1 MAEDAECS
9 SRGRVALAR
18 VLAACGVNVPED
30 EAVAAYCSNLFEG
43 FLAQG
48 TVEDAPA
55 GPAELFESVQPFV
68 EGLVD
73 AATFAEALAQP
84 AEDRASPGDSSH
96 DGGSPARQSLLG
108 RTRTP
113 SMQVQT
119 GTAPKFVSS
128 RAGEQGGRPLE
139 LGAGARGGEAVAP
152 PQVSSAAL
160 ARSILGSRGHAR
172 LDDLVLEL
180 LEAANADVDGT
191 VVEYICSVLRDGLD
205 EEDSAD
211 VFDGIVG
218 VAPQMEA
225 LLAGCF
231 DQLLVRASE
240 LCATGHDQVKQR
252 AEEGRHARQV
262 LQEKGESSIRFTL
275 RTNAPSDEEEQG
287 VEEQQPEDDGVID
300 SPRRAQLRE
309 IFPCRAL
316 NDLSTALELSNGRVD
331 EAIERMFEIQEFENL
346 CVSADAVS
354 AKQRAEL
361 EAFRAATRERALARY
376 STVAAAEVEEKGK
389 GAVVRPLLKKD
400 DAIDNLRVRAG
411 KKKAEGLRYLD
422 GQVVL
427 VSCVLW
433 L

>member
-1 MAEDAECS
+1 MAEGAECS
-9 SRGRVALAR
+9 LRGSVVLAR

-30 EAVAAYCSNLFEG
+30 EAVAAYCSDLFEG
-43 FLAQG
+43 FLEQG

-55 GPAELFESVQPFV
+55 GPAELFEAVQPFV

-73 AATFAEALAQP
+73 AATFVEALTQP
-84 AEDRASPGDSSH
+84 AEDHASPDDSSH
-96 DGGSPARQSLLG
+96 AGGSPARRSLLG
-108 RTRTP
+108 QARTP
-113 SMQVQT
+113 SMQLQT

-172 LDDLVLEL
+172 LDDLVVEL

-287 VEEQQPEDDGVID
+287 VEEQREDDGVIN

-331 EAIERMFEIQEFENL
+331 EAIERMFAIQEFENL

-361 EAFRAATRERALARY
+361 EAFRAATRERALTRY

-427 VSCVLW
+427 VSRVLW